1 MATGSGVSG
10 DAQQRGHGFLGGIVG
25 GDGHEFLLPALAALA
40 AHDGECDGHGAR
52 LTGCEGLLA
61 DRSGEAIA
69 TRAQRGEAQRLR
81 TGVTK
86 REFRD
91 RFLLAG
97 SDAELR
103 RLARPRDGRFAGDT
117 DEGGQGRCP

>member
-1 MATGSGVSG
+1 MKTVLNFSCRAWRPTTADDGKC
-10 DAQQRGHGFLGGIVG
+10 DAHRS
-25 GDGHEFLLPALAALA
+25 
-40 AHDGECDGHGAR
+40 R

-61 DRSGEAIA
+61 DRSGEAIV

-97 SDAELR
+97 SDAEFR
-103 RLARPRDGRFAGDT
+103 CRARPRDGRFAGDT